1 MAKPLLVR
9 IRNLAHRFVVNSVRL
24 YYSRIWGMTIG
35 RGSRIS
41 LRATLDKTNPRGI
54 VIGEYTAVT
63 FGAAILSHD
72 FVNREHKTTRIG
84 SYCFVGAGAVVFPGV
99 TVGDHCIIGVNAVVM
114 RDVPNH
120 SLVMGNPARVIE
132 RGIETIAW
140 GLKPKPGD
148 DLPGV
153 ELLGRATPETAAE
166 KET

>member
-9 IRNLAHRFVVNSVRL
+9 IRNLAHRFVVHSVRL

-114 RDVPNH
+114 RDVPSH

-153 ELLGRATPETAAE
+153 DLLGRATPETVAE